1 MTLDLTLDEIN
12 YILLQV
18 GKAPFSECAPLI
30 NKIHMQAQPQIP
42 AQGVAGD
49 TEAVHTHQETRTI
62 MGNTETVI
70 VEDAK

>member
-1 MTLDLTLDEIN
+1 MTLDLTLEEIN
-12 YILLQV
+12 YILQQV
-18 GKAPFSECAPLI
+18 GKAPFAECAPLI

-49 TEAVHTHQETRTI
+49 TEVVHTHQETRTI

>member
-30 NKIHMQAQPQIP
+30 NKIHMQASPQIP
-42 AQGVAGD
+42 AKPLGMA
-49 TEAVHTHQETRTI
+49 
-62 MGNTETVI
+62 GNTEQASDI
-70 VEDAK
+70 IDEK